1 MEVGDLVQY
10 KDGGP
15 RGIVI
20 KVMPGHYQVFELEGQ
35 YKGKRSWWLD
45 IGSPTEWEV
54 ISESR

>member
-1 MEVGDLVQY
+1 MKVGSLVQY

-20 KVMPGHYQVFELEGQ
+20 KVAPGHYQVFELEGQ

-45 IGSPTEWEV
+45 PTEWEV
-54 ISESR
+54 ISDSR